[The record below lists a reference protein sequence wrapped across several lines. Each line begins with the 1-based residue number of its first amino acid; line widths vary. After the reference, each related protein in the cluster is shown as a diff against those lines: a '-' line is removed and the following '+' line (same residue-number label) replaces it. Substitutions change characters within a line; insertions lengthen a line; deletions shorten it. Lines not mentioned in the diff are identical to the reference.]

1 MKKLFLFSIATLA
14 IAGFCANNA
23 FSESTFDNGDTGGLV
38 SIASTNV
45 ATAAGPLTFTP
56 STKVRIVGASDSTS
70 FAMAS
75 YHTGVIGKKSA
86 QAYGMA
92 ADSNKQFVLDIG
104 PDGVTTYTDPL
115 ALVSGDTNAVTAF
128 TANWVS
134 I

>member
-1 MKKLFLFSIATLA
+1 MKKLFIFSIATLA
-14 IAGFCANNA
+14 IAGICANNA
-23 FSESTFDNGDTGGLV
+23 HSESLFDNGDTGGEV

-56 STKVRIVGASDSTS
+56 STKVRLVGASDDTS

-75 YHTGVIGKKSA
+75 YHTGVIGKTAA

-104 PDGVTTYTDPL
+104 PDGVTTYVDPL
-115 ALVSGDTNAVTAF
+115 ALVSGDTNAATAF